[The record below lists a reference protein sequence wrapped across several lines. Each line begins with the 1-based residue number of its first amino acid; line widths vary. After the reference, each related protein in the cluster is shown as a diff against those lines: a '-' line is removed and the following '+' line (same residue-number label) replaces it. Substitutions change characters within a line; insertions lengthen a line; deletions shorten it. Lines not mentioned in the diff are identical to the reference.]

1 MVRSFVTLARVLV
14 AIVALAYE
22 SPPPLATATGAPQ
35 PKNPPR
41 WLSTTGSGAPYGDT
55 PTVGRMCPQGLE
67 VSKISGQDEHAV
79 AASLV
84 IGNGNYNGV
93 HGGGCSPA
101 GR

>member
-1 MVRSFVTLARVLV
+1 
-14 AIVALAYE
+14 
-22 SPPPLATATGAPQ
+22 
-35 PKNPPR
+35 
-41 WLSTTGSGAPYGDT
+41 
-55 PTVGRMCPQGLE
+55 MCPQGLE